1 MGGLDIFSLLAW
13 NDTYRHLSQTTET
26 TIMGNQHQVNLA
38 MPYSGTL
45 RSHNPYGKW
54 GMNYQIDDNNSFG
67 VFYSVY
73 NNTYEYFNLQSDY
86 EVKED
91 GKHVGKVKYDDDE
104 SSTIQGPV
112 HEADAYYEENW
123 AR

>member
-1 MGGLDIFSLLAW
+1 
-13 NDTYRHLSQTTET
+13 
-26 TIMGNQHQVNLA
+26 
-38 MPYSGTL
+38 
-45 RSHNPYGKW
+45 
-54 GMNYQIDDNNSFG
+54 MNYQIDDNNSFG

-91 GKHVGKVKYDDDE
+91 GKHAGKVKYDDDE

-112 HEADAYYEENW
+112 HEADAYYEGKLGKMSVNLNATALWSSDKTYQDAVE
-123 AR
+123 